1 MLELFQ
7 FKFFQRA
14 LIASLLTG
22 AGCGIVG
29 VWIFLMRIPFV
40 GVLMSHSAFAGAILG
55 LVLHINPL
63 ILSLLFCLFS
73 SALIGPISDRADI
86 EPDLSL
92 SVLFSLMLG
101 LAFLGMGFL
110 KDEMEKGLRFLW
122 GNILTLS
129 DLDIYL
135 LLIVFL
141 LISVFLALF
150 YREIQFILFN
160 RRLAEISGIPEKV
173 LFYTL
178 LFLVGGTVTLSL
190 NSVGG
195 LLIFSLI
202 IGPPASAYQLTYS
215 LKKMFILSALF
226 GVAVTISGLFLST
239 FLPVSPGALIVLG
252 SGLLLGLT
260 ILLSPKK
267 EFYK

>member
-14 LIASLLTG
+14 LIASLITG

-55 LVLHINPL
+55 LVLHTNPL
-63 ILSLLFCLFS
+63 ILSLLFCLLS
-73 SALIGPISDRADI
+73 SALIGPISDKADI

-92 SVLFSLMLG
+92 SVLFSIMLG
-101 LAFLGMGFL
+101 LAFLGIGFL

-160 RRLAEISGIPEKV
+160 RRLAETSGLPEKV

-202 IGPPASAYQLTYS
+202 IGPPASAYQLTYN
-215 LKKMFILSALF
+215 LKKMYILSALF
-226 GVAVTISGLFLST
+226 GIIVSASGLVIST

-260 ILLSPKK
+260 ILISPKK

>member
-14 LIASLLTG
+14 LIASILTG
-22 AGCGIVG
+22 VGCGIAG

-55 LVLHINPL
+55 LVFHINPL

-73 SALIGPISDRADI
+73 SAIIGPLSDKADI

-92 SVLFSLMLG
+92 SVLFSIMLG
-101 LAFLGMGFL
+101 IAFLGMGFL
-110 KDEMEKGLRFLW
+110 KNEMEKGLRFLW

-129 DLDIYL
+129 DRDIL
-135 LLIVFL
+135 LLLTVVL
-141 LISVFLALF
+141 LILTFLSLF
-150 YREIQFILFN
+150 YREVQCILFN
-160 RRLAEISGIPEKV
+160 RKLAEISGIPEKFI
-173 LFYTL
+173 FYSL
-178 LFLVGGTVTLSL
+178 LFLIGGTVTLSL

-215 LKKMFILSALF
+215 LKKMYILSAFF
-226 GVAVTISGLFLST
+226 GVAITISGLFFSAL
-239 FLPVSPGALIVLG
+239 LPVPPGALIVLG
-252 SGLLLGLT
+252 SGIVLGLT
-260 ILLSPKK
+260 ILFSPKK
-267 EFYK
+267 EFQR

>member
-7 FKFFQRA
+7 FKFFQKA

-22 AGCGIVG
+22 ASCGIVG

-40 GVLMSHSAFAGAILG
+40 GVLMSHSAFAGAIFG
-55 LVLHINPL
+55 LVFHINPL
-63 ILSLLFCLFS
+63 ILSLLFCLLS
-73 SALIGPISDRADI
+73 SSLIGPLSDKAEI

-92 SVLFSLMLG
+92 GVLFSIMLG

-129 DLDIYL
+129 NIDIYL
-135 LLIVFL
+135 LLTVFL
-141 LISVFLALF
+141 LILAFLTSF
-150 YREIQFILFN
+150 YREIQCILFD
-160 RRLAEISGIPEKV
+160 RRLAEISGIPEKA
-173 LFYTL
+173 LFYSL

-202 IGPPASAYQLTYS
+202 VGPPASAYQLTYS
-215 LKKMFILSALF
+215 LKKMYILSSLF
-226 GVAVTISGLFLST
+226 GIVVTVSGLVLST
-239 FLPVSPGALIVLG
+239 FLPVSPGALFVLG
-252 SGLLLGLT
+252 SGLLLGLA
-260 ILLSPKK
+260 ILISPKR
-267 EFYK
+267 EFSK